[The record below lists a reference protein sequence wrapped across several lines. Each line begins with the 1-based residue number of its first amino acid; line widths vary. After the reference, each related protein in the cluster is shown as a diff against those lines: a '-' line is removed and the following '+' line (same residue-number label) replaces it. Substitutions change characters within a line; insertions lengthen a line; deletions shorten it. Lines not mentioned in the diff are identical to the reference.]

1 MHAVAEART
10 HPAPLVTQPVKNAE
24 HWASVVKVA
33 AACVQSLF
41 MQATFAPVVDSDQQG
56 YPAVV
61 IAEQVVCRPKY
72 VAHPP
77 LVHPVFPF
85 QKHVDK

>member
-1 MHAVAEART
+1 MVPEYAEQSVVLAT
-10 HPAPLVTQPVKNAE
+10 QPAPLETHPDKNVA
-24 HWASVVKVA
+24 HNASVFA
-33 AACVQSLF
+33 EFGACAQVLF
-41 MQATFAPVVDSDQQG
+41 MQATFPPEVESDQQG

-77 LVHPVFPF
+77 LVHPVAPF
-85 QKHVDK
+85 Q

>member
-1 MHAVAEART
+1 MR
-10 HPAPLVTQPVKNAE
+10 QPVKNAE

-33 AACVQSLF
+33 AACEQSLF
-41 MQATFAPVVDSDQQG
+41 MQETLAPVVVVDQQG
-56 YPAVV
+56 TPFAV

-72 VAHPP
+72 VEHPP